1 MLVGGMDFSGNAD
14 SLDKFIAI
22 VVGTEESISAIFDT
36 AGYDHIH
43 MRNIHGDKQ
52 NAIVSKLRFDGKNN
66 IAFCIRVDKSIITNK
81 IRNLRRVKKKNT
93 SNEKIFRAYYRIVF
107 RNIAE
112 RLQRFALDHG
122 HKLEDILFQCDSDC
136 IRFAK
141 DTNLR
146 YVYKGSAYDLSDV
159 VAWCNN
165 RGLEPKGVIT
175 LDISSDVKSKLLH
188 DFK

>member
-1 MLVGGMDFSGNAD
+1 MLVGGMDFSGNAG

-22 VVGTEESISAIFDT
+22 VIGTKGSISTIFD
-36 AGYDHIH
+36 AMGYDHIH

-66 IAFCIRVDKSIITNK
+66 IAFCIRIDRNIITNQ
-81 IRNLRRVKKKNT
+81 ILTLRRIKKKNIPT
-93 SNEKIFRAYYRIVF
+93 EKFFRAYYRTVF
-107 RNIAE
+107 QHIAE
-112 RLQRFALDHG
+112 RLRRFTLDHG
-122 HKLEDILFQCDSDC
+122 QRLEDVLFQCDSDC

-175 LDISSDVKSKLLH
+175 LDISSDVKSSLLH